1 MRRLEGK
8 AGSLMQIAADSA
20 SFALSG
26 LKTDRFRTI
35 LSLSGVSI
43 GIFSVVAVFT
53 LVDSLQESLNEGLR
67 QFGSDVVFVERI
79 PLEPDLNE
87 TGIFK
92 WWEYISR
99 PEVSYR
105 EYLYLKENGRT
116 FGDTGWACF
125 LNDGDIL
132 GVDGESGL
140 FVHNKIGKGRSFTEA
155 ELKRGA
161 AVAVAGADYAS
172 AHKVDSIVNLYGV
185 RCTIIGTFES
195 SGINSASLAD
205 VDRSI
210 FVPAKLAMRMNGF
223 AGCRTSLALRPAKG
237 VGEEAFTN
245 DIVSLMR
252 RCRRLTPGT
261 EDNFSI
267 NRLSFIISEMDE
279 LFGMVDMIGW
289 IIGAF
294 SLLVGGFGIANIM
307 FVTVKERTWQIGLQ
321 KAIGAK
327 KRTVVFQYLTEAVTL
342 ALMGAGAGIAL
353 VWLVSLPLNFG
364 PLDIRL
370 SLSNVLSGIVTAVII
385 GIAAGVAPATTA
397 ANLHPAEALVQE

>member
-1 MRRLEGK
+1 MRRFEGK
-8 AGSLMQIAADSA
+8 AGSLLQIAADSA

-43 GIFSVVAVFT
+43 GIFSVVAVFM

-67 QFGSDVVFVERI
+67 QFGSDVVFVERV

-116 FGDTGWACF
+116 FGDAGWACF

-140 FVHNKIGKGRSFTEA
+140 FVHNKIGKGRGFTEA

-161 AVAVAGADYAS
+161 AVAIAGADYAS
-172 AHKVDSIVNLYGV
+172 AHKVDSIVNLYGA

-195 SGINSASLAD
+195 SGINTASLAN
-205 VDRSI
+205 VDKSI
-210 FVPAKLAMRMNGF
+210 FVPAKLAMKMNGF

-261 EDNFSI
+261 KDNFSI
-267 NRLSFIISEMDE
+267 NRLSFIINEMDE

-307 FVTVKERTWQIGLQ
+307 FVSVRERTWQIGLQ

-327 KRTVVFQYLTEAVTL
+327 KRIVVFQYLTEAITL

-353 VWLVSLPLNFG
+353 VWLVSLPLSFG

-385 GIAAGVAPATTA
+385 GIAAGVAPATAA
-397 ANLHPAEALVQE
+397 ANLHPAQALVQE